1 MDELVDEFSDILQ
14 VDTIGHSY
22 ENRPI
27 RVMSYKNLPDDAPA
41 VFFDGL
47 HHAREIAT
55 VKMVFGIL
63 LKQLHGIH
71 HRDAEALD
79 LSRRV

>member
-14 VDTIGHSY
+14 ADTIGHSY

-63 LKQLHGIH
+63 LKQLYGIYHG
-71 HRDAEALD
+71 DAEALD
-79 LSRRV
+79 LSQRV